1 MIVISGEGEAVL
13 LASGGWE
20 PGLLLNTLQC
30 TDAPPPP
37 AENDPAPN
45 VNSIQAE
52 EPHRAETQKMHC
64 HKCVFLL
71 ISKKMVK
78 NLLCYLFSIR
88 DYMFTTSG
96 LPRPPYFYLE
106 VTDSG

>member
-1 MIVISGEGEAVL
+1 MVVTAGRVAGYELLSSSGPR
-13 LASGGWE
+13 
-20 PGLLLNTLQC
+20 PGMRAGTEQLSS
-30 TDAPPPP
+30 
-37 AENDPAPN
+37 ENDPAPN

>member
-13 LASGGWE
+13 LLAGGWE
-20 PGLLLNTLQC
+20 QSLLLNTLQC
-30 TDAPPPP
+30 TGRTPDQPPLV
-37 AENDPAPN
+37 ENDPAPS

-52 EPHRAETQKMHC
+52 EPRRVETQKMHC

-78 NLLCYLFSIR
+78 KLLCYLFSIR
-88 DYMFTTSG
+88 DYMFTTPG
-96 LPRPPYFYLE
+96 LP
-106 VTDSG
+106 